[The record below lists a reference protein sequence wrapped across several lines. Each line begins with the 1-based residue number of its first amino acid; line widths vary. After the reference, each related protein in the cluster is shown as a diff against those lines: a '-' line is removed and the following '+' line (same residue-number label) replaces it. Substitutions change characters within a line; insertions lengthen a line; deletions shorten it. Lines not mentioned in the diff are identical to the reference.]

1 MFTVLEPA
9 ERPVLLVTT
18 AEASLLVG
26 IAITE
31 TCVVPI
37 GRLMVPPSATVSPLA
52 VIEAR
57 VFTEDLAT
65 FTKIS

>member
-1 MFTVLEPA
+1 MVTVFAPPT
-9 ERPVLLVTT
+9 RPVLPVTT
-18 AEASLLVG
+18 AVASGLVG
-26 IAITE
+26 VAT
-31 TCVVPI
+31 TVTLVVPAESW
-37 GRLMVPPSATVSPLA
+37 MVPPSATVSPLA